1 MSVPVPTG
9 CELTGA
15 PAEYKSGAM
24 AETLSDGDRER
35 KVAFITG
42 VTGQDGSYLVEL
54 LLQKGARARTR
65 EMERRR
71 RVNDDGGGTTDDA
84 AAAGGDG
91 DLRRRSDAYGRSR
104 ARARVTR
111 VEECDTDRCVRWS
124 ASMGGVDAFEVDA
137 KEIAIRRLRG

>member
-1 MSVPVPTG
+1 MDAG
-9 CELTGA
+9 DG
-15 PAEYKSGAM
+15 
-24 AETLSDGDRER
+24 AETAG
-35 KVAFITG
+35 
-42 VTGQDGSYLVEL
+42 
-54 LLQKGARARTR
+54 
-65 EMERRR
+65 ERRR
-71 RVNDDGGGTTDDA
+71 GGTTDDA

-104 ARARVTR
+104 ARAR